1 MADGRRQLG
10 RRAAHYSAWAA
21 VLILAAIAAVC
32 LAGGLGGVWQHLHAE
47 LPRPYR
53 LSSAIVLLLAAG
65 AQARLAYDV
74 WRRSRHSQVDKNV
87 LAVDKHTRLR
97 DVALWAMAGAVGA
110 FLLAP
115 WLGPDPNV
123 RYLFRALLA
132 IDMTAAAWVA
142 LSPGCIFA
150 HWLPRQGW
158 PRGMLNA
165 MATLLLVIAAAEG
178 LLRAYT
184 AAIDPDAPLAWY
196 ARGTA
201 MTSRPRQS
209 GPQANGNGYSEV
221 KFAAPQHNK
230 SRVAVLAGDAGL
242 FGGTRQGWL
251 ELVERRATSLDVCN
265 CSRPGCCELHHAALL
280 AKDVAPL
287 QPRTVVLVIETA
299 SLGLTGPRTPGR
311 FDWQSLQL
319 YQRLTRAAPQ
329 RPVPSCSTVM
339 DWPLMLLAC
348 QSPIPPQ
355 VQDRYDEIETALAR
369 LSETCH
375 RQQIEFKLVLAPTAY
390 QVDTALCRRLCQ
402 RHGVD
407 LATMD
412 LELPQR
418 RLAELAAQVGA
429 PTLDLLPTLRAAT
442 GPVYE
447 RESNQWNAKGHELA
461 GHVVAD
467 WLDAPTDGQLARR
480 AAR

>member
-1 MADGRRQLG
+1 MADGRRQIG
-10 RRAAHYSAWAA
+10 RRAVHYSAWAA

-32 LAGGLGGVWQHLHAE
+32 LAGGLGGVLQHLHAE
-47 LPRPYR
+47 SPRPFR
-53 LSSAIVLLLAAG
+53 LSSALVLLCTVG
-65 AQARLAYDV
+65 AQARLAYTV
-74 WRRSRHSQVDKNV
+74 WRQSCRSRVDERLLACAKN
-87 LAVDKHTRLR
+87 LR
-97 DVALWAMAGAVGA
+97 FRDLTLWATAGAVGA
-110 FLLAP
+110 FLLAL

-132 IDMTAAAWVA
+132 IDVTAAAWVG
-142 LSPGCIFA
+142 LSPACIFA
-150 HWLPRQGW
+150 HWLPHHGW
-158 PRGMLNA
+158 PRGILNA
-165 MATLLLVIAAAEG
+165 AATLLLVIAAAEG

-184 AAIDPDAPLAWY
+184 AAVDPDAPLAWY
-196 ARGTA
+196 ARGRA
-201 MTSRPRQS
+201 MTSRPRQP
-209 GPQANGNGYSEV
+209 GPQANGNGYKAV
-221 KFAAPQHNK
+221 KFTAPQREK
-230 SRVAVLAGDAGL
+230 PRVAVLAGDAG
-242 FGGTRQGWL
+242 FFRGTGQGWL
-251 ELVERRATSLDVCN
+251 DLVERRATSLDVCN

-280 AKDVAPL
+280 AQDVTPL
-287 QPRTVVLVIETA
+287 QPRTVVLVIETG
-299 SLGLTGPRTPGR
+299 SLGLTGPRTPGA

-329 RPVPSCSTVM
+329 RPVPSCPAAI
-339 DWPLMLLAC
+339 DWPLLLLAC

-355 VQDRYDEIETALAR
+355 VQDRYDEIETALVR
-369 LSETCH
+369 LSETCR
-375 RQQIEFKLVLAPTAY
+375 RQQIDFKLVLAPTAY
-390 QVDTALCRRLCQ
+390 QVDSSLCRRLCQ

-418 RLAELAAQVGA
+418 RLTELATQVNA

-447 RESNQWNAKGHELA
+447 RESNHWNAAGHALA